1 MRAGVAW
8 GQQTLEL
15 EIREGNLV
23 PAVRAA
29 IAPDLADPAQAMR
42 DALERPVDYPAL
54 RLALTPDDHVAVVV
68 DETVTHLARLLVP
81 LLEHIHSAHVQ
92 PEAITLVCSPPSSGQ
107 PWLDE
112 LPDEFQDVQVEVH
125 QPADRKKLAY
135 LATTKSERRVYLN
148 RTTVDADQV
157 VLLTR
162 RGYDPHVGYCG
173 AETALYPGLTDTAT
187 ADELRIQ
194 LDSAPPGPTPSPIQ
208 AEACEIAWL
217 SGAPFFVQVIDG
229 TGDAIA
235 HVLGGPLESSNIGQ
249 QLLDA
254 RWRVAFAQQAD
265 VVIAGVSGTAGGID
279 ALARAFFAAARVVKP
294 GGSIVVLSD
303 ITPTLGPG
311 FELFRRHDDPDLAC
325 RVLLQERPSDLTA
338 GFQWATAASQA
349 RLYLLSGLP
358 GDVAE
363 ELFTIPLQHAEQ
375 AQKLLTDHATCILLP
390 DAHKTLAVLQ

>member
-1 MRAGVAW
+1 MRAAVAW

-23 PAVRAA
+23 PAMRAA
-29 IAPDLADPAQAMR
+29 IAPDLADPAGAMR
-42 DALERPVDYPAL
+42 DALEHPLDYPAL
-54 RLALTPDDHVAVVV
+54 RLALTPDDHVAIVV
-68 DETVTHLARLLVP
+68 DETVPHLGRLLVP
-81 LLEHIHSAHVQ
+81 LLEHVQSAHVQ
-92 PEAITLVCSPPSSGQ
+92 PEAITLICSPPSSGQ

-135 LATTKSERRVYLN
+135 LATTKTERRVYLN
-148 RTTVDADQV
+148 RTVVDADQV

-162 RGYDPHVGYCG
+162 RGYDPHLGYCG
-173 AETALYPGLTDTAT
+173 AETALYPGLTDAAT
-187 ADELRIQ
+187 VDELRIQ
-194 LDSAPPGPTPSPIQ
+194 LDSAPPGPALSPIQ
-208 AEACEIAWL
+208 AEAREIAWL
-217 SGAPFFVQVIDG
+217 SGAPFFVQVIEG

-235 HVLGGPLESSNIGQ
+235 HVLGGPLESSDVGQ
-249 QLLDA
+249 ELLDA
-254 RWRVAFAQQAD
+254 RWRIAFAQQAD
-265 VVIAGVSGTAGGID
+265 VVIAGVGGTVGGID

-311 FELFRRHDDPDLAC
+311 FELFRRHEDPDLAC

-338 GFQWATAASQA
+338 GYQWATAAGQA
-349 RLYLLSGLP
+349 RLYLLSGLA

-375 AQKLLTDHATCILLP
+375 SQKLLTDHATCILLP